1 MSININF
8 FLRLYI
14 YVCVWL
20 FSDQQGELLFLRP
33 GSFFRS
39 GLDQGKRLYIRD
51 RMPQVVVVIDIHRI
65 IGSALL

>member
-1 MSININF
+1 M
-8 FLRLYI
+8 
-14 YVCVWL
+14 CVWL